1 MEGSSREMGSLGESR
16 RLLGERCE
24 GGVWQYMEAAGMGPA
39 PLLAP
44 QQSGLKVMLP
54 GGGVRNSPH
63 YLLLGGAGPGG
74 LDGSGGLSPNGG
86 VPSSLEM
93 SERSWKNVVPG
104 NVLLGPPMLSPDVK
118 NVEEGFQ
125 GPLGEF
131 IPLSRV
137 ESYPGVASVG
147 SGNSSQGGNGFAV
160 ARSGIHELN
169 GYSPLSPYS
178 PATISCSQAQ
188 SSGMGSMGN
197 MLQTMPPRPR
207 PEGGQE
213 QSNVFESVNEIRKDD
228 LIIGSWDEEC
238 KERGKAALSQQYHYQ
253 QHHSNQQ
260 PMNILPPHYNQQ
272 FLMQHKMV
280 EDCNGFDDSSNYAAW
295 RNHTPC
301 GRGWNS
307 SSLNNTLNSLSTT
320 HHQSSTRSALNG
332 WQQPFSS
339 NAGRSAARG
348 RGILRGNRSR
358 GSRSNVK
365 FGTEN
370 DSSHR
375 SRPHNSTHIS
385 DHLQEKKEG
394 KKSAI
399 AETIAMM
406 SKMKME
412 DKERQVQKQSP
423 DNDSS
428 NSVNVLTENCSNIQY
443 KNSHS
448 RGSRYIKGR
457 GYNCVGQNHINPMN
471 NFLVPIRG
479 IEGFLPFHQSIY
491 TGSYPSNLYRTPFLP
506 PVIPGSNNRGYR
518 NCNNLYRGPPP
529 PIMIGLSQR
538 PHHAQGS
545 RFPLNISYTNEG
557 IRRCSR
563 GRGRSGNHKI
573 YMSKF
578 TSSLKDDVTSKN
590 VVANESNS
598 SKGEDQNS
606 ENDSMERCSSTL
618 VTD

>member
-1 MEGSSREMGSLGESR
+1 MRHG
-16 RLLGERCE
+16 
-24 GGVWQYMEAAGMGPA
+24 
-39 PLLAP
+39 
-44 QQSGLKVMLP
+44 
-54 GGGVRNSPH
+54 
-63 YLLLGGAGPGG
+63 
-74 LDGSGGLSPNGG
+74 
-86 VPSSLEM
+86 
-93 SERSWKNVVPG
+93 
-104 NVLLGPPMLSPDVK
+104 
-118 NVEEGFQ
+118 
-125 GPLGEF
+125 
-131 IPLSRV
+131 
-137 ESYPGVASVG
+137 
-147 SGNSSQGGNGFAV
+147 
-160 ARSGIHELN
+160 
-169 GYSPLSPYS
+169 
-178 PATISCSQAQ
+178 
-188 SSGMGSMGN
+188 
-197 MLQTMPPRPR
+197 
-207 PEGGQE
+207 
-213 QSNVFESVNEIRKDD
+213 
-228 LIIGSWDEEC
+228 
-238 KERGKAALSQQYHYQ
+238 
-253 QHHSNQQ
+253 
-260 PMNILPPHYNQQ
+260 
-272 FLMQHKMV
+272 
-280 EDCNGFDDSSNYAAW
+280 

-320 HHQSSTRSALNG
+320 HHQSSTRPALNG

-428 NSVNVLTENCSNIQY
+428 NS
-443 KNSHS
+443 H
-448 RGSRYIKGR
+448 
-457 GYNCVGQNHINPMN
+457 
-471 NFLVPIRG
+471 
-479 IEGFLPFHQSIY
+479 
-491 TGSYPSNLYRTPFLP
+491 LYC
-506 PVIPGSNNRGYR
+506 NNRGYR

-563 GRGRSGNHKI
+563 GRGRSG
-573 YMSKF
+573 
-578 TSSLKDDVTSKN
+578 
-590 VVANESNS
+590 
-598 SKGEDQNS
+598 EDQNS